1 MRHIVLWRI
10 SSSFTYSKSCLEM
23 KLLKN
28 WRVRQAL
35 TAYALLLPAIAYFA
49 LYFFYP
55 IVVELW
61 ASFFRGQPLI
71 GESQFAGFDNYV
83 EALTDPRVR
92 AAFMRTVVFAL
103 ATTVLTLIPAL
114 GLAAILAGPI
124 KARDGIRAIIFFPYI
139 ISFVIVAL
147 MWKSILDPYSGI
159 LNSLLMSLNLP
170 TQNWLSTPSSALA
183 TMIGIVVWKD
193 IGYAMLI
200 YIAGIQGIPQ
210 HLYEAASLDGA
221 TRFQMFTKITVPL
234 LVPTTLFIA
243 VISTISHL
251 QDISAPILLTGG
263 GPADAT
269 LLYAL
274 HVYETAFTELNIGYA
289 SALSFLMLI
298 AIMLITYL
306 QFKVL
311 NKEVVY

>member
-1 MRHIVLWRI
+1 M
-10 SSSFTYSKSCLEM
+10 KS
-23 KLLKN
+23 LKN
-28 WRVRQAL
+28 WRTRQAL
-35 TAYALLLPAIAYFA
+35 LAYALLSPAIAYFA

-55 IVVELW
+55 IVMELW
-61 ASFFRGQPLI
+61 ASFYRGQPLI
-71 GESQFAGFDNYV
+71 GQAHFVGFDNYL
-83 EALTDPRVR
+83 EALGDPRVR
-92 AAFMRTVVFAL
+92 AAFIRTIIFSV
-103 ATTVLTLIPAL
+103 ATTVLTLVPAL
-114 GLAAILAGPI
+114 GLAAILSGPI
-124 KARDGIRAIIFFPYI
+124 KARDAIRAIIFFPYI

-159 LNSLLMSLNLP
+159 LNSVLTYLNLP
-170 TQNWLSTPSSALA
+170 TQNWLSTPSAALP

-234 LVPTTLFIA
+234 LVPTTLFLA
-243 VISTISHL
+243 VISTIAHL
-251 QDISAPILLTGG
+251 QDITSPMLLTGG

-269 LLYAL
+269 RLYSL
-274 HVYETAFTELNIGYA
+274 HVYETAFTQLNIGYA

-298 AIMLITYL
+298 AIMIITYL
-306 QFKVL
+306 QFRLL

>member
-1 MRHIVLWRI
+1 M
-10 SSSFTYSKSCLEM
+10 KSLN
-23 KLLKN
+23 N
-28 WRVRQAL
+28 WRTRQAL
-35 TAYALLLPAIAYFA
+35 LAYALLSPAIAYFA

-71 GESQFAGFDNYV
+71 GQAQFVGFDNYL

-92 AAFMRTVVFAL
+92 AAFLRTVIFSL

-114 GLAAILAGPI
+114 GLAAILAGPV
-124 KARDGIRAIIFFPYI
+124 KARDAIRAIIFFPYI

-159 LNSLLMSLNLP
+159 LNSILAYLHLP
-170 TQNWLSTPSSALA
+170 TQSWLSTPSAALP

-221 TRFQMFTKITVPL
+221 SRWQMFTKITVPL
-234 LVPTTLFIA
+234 LVPTTLFLA
-243 VISTISHL
+243 VISTIAHL
-251 QDISAPILLTGG
+251 QDITAPILLTNG

-269 LLYAL
+269 RLYSL
-274 HVYETAFTELNIGYA
+274 HVYETAFKELNIGYA

-306 QFKVL
+306 QFRLL